1 MIKALQ
7 TAATG
12 LEAQQNNITRIS
24 NDLANANTDGY
35 KRTRTEFQ
43 ELMYHTVKE
52 PGGALGAGT
61 QSPVGIQVGTGVK
74 VGAAHKIHEPGGAR
88 MTYNPYDLMIDGNGF
103 FPVQLP
109 NGQVGYSRG
118 GAFHRDSQGRL
129 QLTNGAQL
137 IPQVIIP
144 SNALNVT
151 INNGGEI
158 KISLPNNGEVVAG
171 QIQLV
176 TFPNVE
182 GLSTDGEGIYKP
194 TLASGAPI
202 QAIPGEDGMGLIQQ
216 GAIEGSNVN
225 IANSMVEMIS
235 TQRQYEMNAKMLTTA
250 GQMWKDVTD
259 AKP

>member
-43 ELMYHTVKE
+43 ELMYHTTKE
-52 PGGALGAGT
+52 PGGSLGAGS

-74 VGAAHKIHEPGGAR
+74 VGAAHKIHEPGPAR
-88 MTYNPYDLMIDGNGF
+88 MTYNPYDLMIDGKGF
-103 FPVQLP
+103 FPVQMP
-109 NGQVGYSRG
+109 NGQVGYTRG
-118 GAFHRDSQGRL
+118 GAFHRDAQGRL
-129 QLTNGAQL
+129 QLSNGAQL
-137 IPQVIIP
+137 IPQVTIP
-144 SNALNVT
+144 SNALNVVVT
-151 INNGGEI
+151 NAGEI
-158 KISLPNNGEVVAG
+158 KISLPNQGEAIAG

-176 TFPNVE
+176 AFPNEE
-182 GLSTDGEGIYKP
+182 GLSTEGEGIYKP

-202 QAIPGEDGMGLIQQ
+202 QSIPGEGGMGLVQQ

-225 IANSMVEMIS
+225 VANSMVEMIS
-235 TQRQYEMNAKMLTTA
+235 TQRNYEMNAKMLSTA